1 MLFHSLP
8 FLVFILLFFAGWQFT
23 QKNKNFRFF
32 YITFFSFFF
41 YGWWD
46 WRFLFLLIFT
56 GLVDFAAAIY
66 IEKYTQYKKWLLAIS
81 LGMNLGVLGFFKY
94 FGFFSHTIDSL
105 FSYLGFAT
113 HLHQSVQDFGLIL
126 PVGISFYTF
135 QSMSYTIDV
144 YRGRLKASPNIL
156 HFFAFLSLFP
166 QLVAGPIIRARDLLY
181 QIEVFKKPS
190 YVEIWHGLR
199 LIVYGYF
206 LKMVLADN
214 IAAFVN
220 DAFSFENKTTS
231 TPFWWAATLG
241 FGLQIYFDFNG
252 YSSIARGL
260 AKLMGYHFK
269 LNFNHPYQSF
279 SLKEFWQRWHI
290 SLSTWFR
297 DYVYIPLGGSQ
308 KGKLRSHLNMWI
320 TMLLSGLWHGANFT
334 FLIWGGLHALYVS
347 IERETK
353 YPQLLA
359 KNNFTKFL
367 LWTLVMLQVLVAWVF
382 FRAESVEKALII
394 MGFLFSFS
402 SFEMPN
408 MHLNGLFWLI
418 IGIGVEVGYFLST
431 KYRFIRHLSQ
441 NNWVE
446 ILTFVMLA
454 ICIIYFKGSEQSF
467 IYFQF

>member
-1 MLFHSLP
+1 M
-8 FLVFILLFFAGWQFT
+8 
-23 QKNKNFRFF
+23 
-32 YITFFSFFF
+32 
-41 YGWWD
+41 
-46 WRFLFLLIFT
+46 
-56 GLVDFAAAIY
+56 
-66 IEKYTQYKKWLLAIS
+66 AIS

-94 FGFFSHTIDSL
+94 FGFFSHTVDNL
-105 FSYLGFAT
+105 FSYLGFPT
-113 HLHQSVQDFGLIL
+113 HLHETVQDFGLIL

-156 HFFAFLSLFP
+156 QFFAFLSLFP

-231 TPFWWAATLG
+231 MPFWWVAVLG

-297 DYVYIPLGGSQ
+297 DYVYIPLGGSK
-308 KGKLRSHLNMWI
+308 KGKLHSHLNMWI

-353 YPQLLA
+353 YPQLLS

-367 LWTLVMLQVLVAWVF
+367 LWILVMLQVLVAWVF
-382 FRAESVEKALII
+382 FRAESVEKALTI
-394 MGFLFSFS
+394 MGYLFSFS
-402 SFEMPN
+402 IFEKPH

-418 IGIGVEVGYFLST
+418 IGILVEVGYFLST
-431 KYRFIRHLSQ
+431 KYKFVRQLSQ

-446 ILTFVMLA
+446 ILTFVLLA
-454 ICIIYFKGSEQSF
+454 VCIIYFKGSEQSF